1 MQVVAA
7 DQHLNSLDIIYLNYG
22 IDIKYRS
29 LLSMPL
35 IVTLKS
41 FTVRTDVS
49 FWRIPPIRQYLYT

>member
-41 FTVRTDVS
+41 FTLRTDVS
-49 FWRIPPIRQYLYT
+49 FWRIPPIRQYSYT

>member
-41 FTVRTDVS
+41 FTLRTDVS
-49 FWRIPPIRQYLYT
+49 FWRIPPIRQSLYT

>member
-29 LLSMPL
+29 LLSMSL

-41 FTVRTDVS
+41 FTLRTDVS

>member
-41 FTVRTDVS
+41 FTLRTDVS

>member
-41 FTVRTDVS
+41 FTSRTDVS

>member
-35 IVTLKS
+35 IITLKS
-41 FTVRTDVS
+41 FTLRTDVS

>member
-29 LLSMPL
+29 LLSMPI

-41 FTVRTDVS
+41 FTLRTDVS

>member
-7 DQHLNSLDIIYLNYG
+7 DQHLNSLDILYLNYG

-41 FTVRTDVS
+41 FTLRTDVS

>member
-29 LLSMPL
+29 LLCMPL

-41 FTVRTDVS
+41 FTLRTDVS

>member
-7 DQHLNSLDIIYLNYG
+7 DQHLNSLDIIYLNFG

-41 FTVRTDVS
+41 FTLRTDVS

>member
-41 FTVRTDVS
+41 FTLRTDVS
-49 FWRIPPIRQYLYT
+49 FWRIPPFRQYLYT